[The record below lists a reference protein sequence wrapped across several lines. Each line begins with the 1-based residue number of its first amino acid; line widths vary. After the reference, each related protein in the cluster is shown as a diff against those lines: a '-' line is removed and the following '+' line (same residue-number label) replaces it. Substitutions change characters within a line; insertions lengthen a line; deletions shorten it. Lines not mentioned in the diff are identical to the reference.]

1 VSDFLVR
8 DRIDS
13 YPTRRI
19 SGYGIRAGRPLPLG
33 ATMVPGGVNF
43 AVYSDSAT
51 AVTLVVYRRGEREP
65 TVEIP
70 IPPEFQLG
78 SVYAITV
85 YGLDY
90 DSLEYGFRVDGPW
103 DPDAG
108 HRYDPTR
115 ILADPYTRLVTGRD
129 VWGQPPDWA
138 EPYQYRSR
146 LLFDDFDWEDDRP
159 LRRPADELVIYELH
173 VRGFTRHPGSGAAAA
188 GTFAGLTDKIPY
200 LSDLRINAV
209 ELMPVFEFDEHE
221 NSRVD
226 PGSGERLYNYWG
238 YSTHSFFAPKA
249 GYAVSGAFGMQADE
263 LKTTVKALHR
273 AGIEVILDVVLN
285 HTSEGNEAGPTISF
299 RGLDNLTWYMLT
311 REGRYYNFSGTGN
324 TLNCNHPV
332 VRGFVLDCLRYWAAE
347 YHIDGFRFDLAA
359 ILSRDE
365 NGTPLPNPPL
375 LESIAYDPVLRHCK
389 LIAEAWDAG
398 GLYEVGSFPAY
409 GRWSEWNGR
418 YRDTIRRF
426 VKGDAGLVGEMAGRI
441 VGSPDLYPTR
451 GPLASVNFVTSH
463 DGFTLADL
471 VSYNEKHNHGNGE
484 GNEDGDNANYSW
496 NCGAEGDTDEPAVLE
511 LRRRQVRNFLAL
523 LLTSHGIPMLLAGDE
538 FGRSQ
543 DGNNNAYCHD
553 SEQTWVD
560 WALADKNADLHRFT
574 RDLIAFRRL
583 HPAVRPRRHPTGAL
597 VEAIGM
603 PDVSWHGRLPNQ
615 PDWSPESRLLVVVH
629 SVADP
634 TPDSVLVVVNM
645 HWEPVQVT
653 VPDPPAGFD
662 WHLAA
667 DTAAAA
673 PFDSYPP
680 GAEPRLADLALLHR
694 EPDTLLVAPRTV
706 LVLTANRP
714 LRTEEQS

>member
-1 VSDFLVR
+1 VSDYLVR

-13 YPTRRI
+13 YPTRRV
-19 SGYGIRAGRPLPLG
+19 SGYGIRAGRPMPLG

-43 AVYSDSAT
+43 AVYSDAAT

-78 SVYAITV
+78 SVYAIIV
-85 YGLDY
+85 YGLEY
-90 DSLEYGFRVDGPW
+90 DCLEYGFRVDGPW
-103 DPDAG
+103 DPGAG
-108 HRYDPTR
+108 HRYDQTR
-115 ILADPYTRLVTGRD
+115 ILADPYTRLVAGRD
-129 VWGQPPDWA
+129 VWGRPPDWA
-138 EPYQYRSR
+138 VPYQYRSR

-159 LRRPADELVIYELH
+159 LRLPADELVIYELH
-173 VRGFTRHPGSGAAAA
+173 VRGFTRHPSSGAAAA
-188 GTFAGLTDKIPY
+188 GTFAGLTDKIRY
-200 LSDLRINAV
+200 LTDLRINAV

-226 PGSGERLYNYWG
+226 PETGERLYNYWG

-249 GYAVSGAFGMQADE
+249 GYAVSGAFGLQADE

-311 REGRYYNFSGTGN
+311 PDGSYYNFSGTGN

-332 VRGFVLDCLRYWAAE
+332 VRSFVLDCLRYWAAE

-365 NGTPLPNPPL
+365 TGTPLPNPPL

-418 YRDTIRRF
+418 YRDTVRRF
-426 VKGDAGLVGEMAGRI
+426 VKGDAGMVGEMAGRI

-451 GPLASVNFVTSH
+451 GPLASVNFVTCH

-471 VSYNEKHNHGNGE
+471 VSYDEKHNHGNGE

-496 NCGAEGDTDEPAVLE
+496 NCGAEGDTDEPAVLA

-543 DGNNNAYCHD
+543 GGNNNAYCHD
-553 SEQTWVD
+553 SGRTWID
-560 WALADKNADLHRFT
+560 WALADKNTDLRRFT
-574 RDLIAFRRL
+574 RDLIAFRGR
-583 HPAVRPRRHPTGAL
+583 HPAVRSRRHPTGQL
-597 VEAIGM
+597 VEALGV
-603 PDVSWHGRLPNQ
+603 PDVSWHGRLPNE
-615 PDWSPESRLLVVVH
+615 PDWSPESRLLVVMH

-634 TPDSVLVVVNM
+634 APDCALVVVNM
-645 HWEPVQVT
+645 HWEPVDVT
-653 VPDPPAGFD
+653 VPDPPAGFA
-662 WHLAA
+662 WHLVA
-667 DTAAAA
+667 DTAAVA

-680 GAEPRLADLALLHR
+680 DAEPRLADLALLR
-694 EPDTLLVAPRTV
+694 RGPDVVLVAPRTV
-706 LVLTANRP
+706 LVLTAKP
-714 LRTEEQS
+714 PATG